1 VPKLSHNKKRN
12 VGLVYELLAREVA
25 KAALDRSGTA
35 ALRAAEA
42 LEIITRHL
50 GPKSVLSEEL
60 SIHRSVMEA
69 KGSTGALARRIVDE
83 LRAAG
88 IRLSGTS
95 VQRESAKTTL
105 IHEINRRL
113 GQETF
118 DNRVADY
125 TAHASVG
132 IILGRGLGRLDE
144 GVEMARVE
152 EHLVSFLGDKVG
164 HGRALDPDASLH
176 TYQTALRI
184 FEEDYGATLS
194 KDQAD
199 LLKEHVR
206 VALGGPHEPLE
217 RMVQKQKKSLRS
229 KLSMNLLDEA
239 FKSDEKMTASLKEAI
254 QKIDSVPSTEDGVEQ
269 LMLYHN
275 LVREIESK

>member
-1 VPKLSHNKKRN
+1 MPRLNHNKKRN

-25 KAALDRSGTA
+25 KATLDKTGRSA
-35 ALRAAEA
+35 SRAAEA
-42 LEIITRHL
+42 LEIIAKHL
-50 GPKSVLSEEL
+50 GPKSALHEEL
-60 SIHRSVMEA
+60 STHRSVMEA
-69 KGSTGALARRIVDE
+69 KGCSGALARRIVDE

-88 IRLSGTS
+88 IRMASTT
-95 VQRESAKTTL
+95 VQRESAKTAL

-132 IILGRGLGRLDE
+132 IILARGLGRLDE

-152 EHLVSFLGDKVG
+152 EHLVSFLESKGQAHK
-164 HGRALDPDASLH
+164 ALDPDASLH
-176 TYQTALRI
+176 TYQTAVRI
-184 FEEDYGATLS
+184 FEEEYGATLTP
-194 KDQAD
+194 DQAV
-199 LLKEHVR
+199 LLKENVR
-206 VALGGPHEPLE
+206 VALGGPREPLE
-217 RMVQKQKKSLRS
+217 RVVKKQKAILRR
-229 KLSMNLLDEA
+229 KLSAAMLDEA
-239 FKSDEKMTASLKEAI
+239 FKADEKMMEGLKEAW
-254 QKIDSVPSTEDGVEQ
+254 KNLDSVPSTEEGVEQ

>member
-1 VPKLSHNKKRN
+1 MSRLKHNKRRN

-25 KAALDRSGTA
+25 RATLDRTGSSA
-35 ALRAAEA
+35 IRAAEA
-42 LEIITRHL
+42 LEVIARHL

-60 SIHRSVMEA
+60 ATHQAVMEA

-88 IRLSGTS
+88 IRLSATT

-132 IILGRGLGRLDE
+132 IILARGLGRLAE

-152 EHLVSFLGDKVG
+152 EHLVSFLESKGDSHK
-164 HGRALDPDASLH
+164 ALDPEATLH

-184 FEEDYGATLS
+184 FEEDYGTTLT

-199 LLKEHVR
+199 LLKENVR

-217 RMVQKQKKSLRS
+217 RMVQKQKKLLKS
-229 KLSMNLLDEA
+229 KLSSALLDES
-239 FKSDEKMTASLKEAI
+239 FRSDEKMTASLNEAI
-254 QKIDSVPSTEDGVEQ
+254 VNVDSVPTTEEGVEQ